1 MVKPWNQANCY
12 GYAVDINRWFVFDDA
27 YEYAVDE
34 LLDKNPSWRLVDRK
48 DMVLGKSY
56 VSFRYGY
63 HDFHFMFRDH
73 RGHWT
78 HKQGGQRVATISQ
91 KEVFEKHWVNP
102 TGTLYTSKVYL
113 FEVPNR

>member
-1 MVKPWNQANCY
+1 MVKPWDNANCY

-34 LLDKNPSWRLVDRK
+34 LLEKNPSWKLVSRQETI
-48 DMVLGKSY
+48 LGKSY
-56 VSFRYGY
+56 VAFRFGY

-78 HKQGGQRVATISQ
+78 HKQGGQIVRPISQ
-91 KEVFEKHWVNP
+91 KEVFASKWLNP
-102 TGTLYTSKVYL
+102 GGALYTSKVYL